1 MTKNQEIYHAKL
13 ERLVWE
19 FVQFNYNP
27 EEALINFKCKA
38 RVLLQKLRSERD
50 TKVGERECNFNE

>member
-27 EEALINFKCKA
+27 EEVLVDFKCRA
-38 RVLLQKLRSERD
+38 RVLLQKLRSER
-50 TKVGERECNFNE
+50 TKK